1 MFKMDNKIK
10 QPSETGLIKI
20 TPNNQVK
27 TLKLQRSRQ
36 QQPDQPQKLNILIQA
51 IRMQLVRVQFY
62 LFFSRIQH
70 LHQECN
76 LFLQYINL

>member
-10 QPSETGLIKI
+10 QPSGTGLVKI

-27 TLKLQRSRQ
+27 MLELQRSRQ
-36 QQPDQPQKLNILIQA
+36 QQPNQPQTLNILIQA
-51 IRMQLVRVQFY
+51 IRMQLVRIQFY
-62 LFFSRIQH
+62 LFFSTILH

-76 LFLQYINL
+76 LFLQDINL